1 MEIKSELVMCPQGHY
16 YNAAVHAS
24 CPICGGSGGASGGM
38 GSFAHTEAP
47 GGGAIA
53 GGMGGFAHTE
63 APGAAPI
70 GGGMGSFSHTE
81 APGAVPGGGAGG
93 FAPTEPPSGGGWG
106 GAPIGATQPSDNA
119 PSGPV
124 NPFSVQTTIGGD
136 LAPSGQ
142 LNPVVGWLV
151 CIDGPARGTD
161 WRIHAGYNYI
171 GREVG
176 DIHIQGDNQISRE
189 KHALVAF
196 YAKTLTYFV
205 GPAEGRNIVELN
217 GAPVFNTVAL
227 KNYDVITV
235 GATSLMF
242 VGLCG
247 EHFSWS
253 GERSHA

>member
-24 CPICGGSGGASGGM
+24 CPICGGSGS
-38 GSFAHTEAP
+38 AP
-47 GGGAIA
+47 GGA
-53 GGMGGFAHTE
+53 GG
-63 APGAAPI
+63 
-70 GGGMGSFSHTE
+70 FSHTE
-81 APGAVPGGGAGG
+81 APGSAPGGAGG
-93 FAPTEPPSGGGWG
+93 FTPTEAPGSGGGDFAPTEAPGGGTGWG
-106 GAPIGATQPSDNA
+106 GGVGATAPAAS

-136 LAPSGQ
+136 LAGDGRF
-142 LNPVVGWLV
+142 NPVVGWLV
-151 CIDGPARGTD
+151 CMDGPSRGTD
-161 WRIHAGYNYI
+161 WRIHTGYNYI

-189 KHALVAF
+189 KHAMVAF

-217 GAPVFNTVAL
+217 GAPVFNTMEL
-227 KNYDVITV
+227 KNYDVITI
-235 GATSLMF
+235 GATRLMF

-247 EHFSWS
+247 ERFAWDR
-253 GERSHA
+253 E